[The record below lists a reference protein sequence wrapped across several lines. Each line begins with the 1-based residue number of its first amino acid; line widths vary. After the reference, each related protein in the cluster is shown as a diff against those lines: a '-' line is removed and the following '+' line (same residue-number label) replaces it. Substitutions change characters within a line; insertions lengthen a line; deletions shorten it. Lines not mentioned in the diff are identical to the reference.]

1 MVRSRQKLWLLPLL
15 LAMMVAVLAPFT
27 AQAQDVTYLDAS
39 GTQQTLADGTY
50 TVVTDQTE
58 WTSGWYVVNANVTIG
73 SRITATGDVHLVLMD
88 GFKLTA
94 SKGITVNYDATS
106 NNALTIYAQSDGTG
120 MGGLLVNSVDDNLAG
135 IGGGDYQDCGVIT
148 INGGDLDIK
157 CGENGAN
164 IGSGRHPYNNSTI
177 NNGVVTINGGKLNL
191 RSNSMGNAAAIGGGE
206 YTSGGTITINGG
218 NITANGSTYGAGI
231 GGCDGYGGG
240 VITINGGTI
249 TAKGMSGSP
258 GIGGGAYW
266 STGNLNSGNS
276 GTITIN
282 GGNIT
287 SYSNSK
293 NGMISAAIGAAIAA
307 KTPGDGDVIR
317 LNWTNESDRY
327 ETIGDGKGY
336 SSGKILFIK
345 PLNIESTGERA
356 TLADLEQASVLVPH
370 DGETLHSVTYMLDGE
385 VYEQY
390 NVVEGEC
397 AQDFKLRH
405 DDRVFDAWYEDG
417 ASEPWNFELPV
428 MQDLVLVGQF
438 HDLEI
443 STDESGTYLIGSL
456 VDWNVFCVLLK
467 NGLINTSSNA
477 KLTADITDP
486 VDYYVVGDRDHIFTG
501 TFDGQGHTL
510 TLDLMA
516 NRTYYSPFYYVNSY
530 ATIKDLVVEG
540 TITTNAM
547 YVGGLVGYSY
557 GVTINNCVVSASI
570 VANVSGTAYLGG
582 LVGYSYSN
590 TQIKNCIFDGKLL
603 GSNASTSCGFIGW
616 GIIDGY
622 SISNSYFIPEE
633 ITISSYNSKTFTY
646 ENTPNLSN
654 CYYTTPFG
662 TEQGVQMMAVTAGE
676 GVTILSAPL
685 LSHKGVNYF
694 TNGMTIELSYDLPE
708 GKYFNTYTISN
719 GEITNAT
726 TMTGEHVISGLTG
739 AATITGSYMDSKTDI
754 STAEVAE
761 IDDVTYNKEPQKPEL
776 HVTLGDA
783 VLVNGEDYIV
793 EWSNNVD
800 AGLATATI
808 LGIGQYG
815 GELTANF
822 NILPRDIND
831 EVIDAKCRK
840 MFARTGASIYP
851 SPVIM
856 YGDYKL
862 ISGTDYVLTSCEGFI
877 EPGDYSRTATGK
889 GNYTGVIEFPFTIL
903 GDITYLDYVDGNWVE
918 STCSNYKL
926 LYDQSALNSQT
937 TFSNGWWVVAEDVTI
952 TNRVIDNNEVNLILM
967 DGVTAHFEKG
977 ITVNNYNTTSKF
989 TLYAQSAGEGMGKLI
1004 IDATNNYYAGI
1015 GGSNSRMC
1023 GIVTIN
1029 GGDLNIKGGL
1039 NSAAIGSSEASGTN
1053 NGVVTIN
1060 GGHLNLIGGEYAA
1073 AIGGGYRVSGGNITI
1088 NGGVINATGG
1098 KNSAAIGGGG
1108 TIYSNAGQSGTI
1120 TINGGQVTATA
1131 GSDCPT
1137 AIGAGYPPKDVM
1149 PEDKISL
1156 GWTNDDDFIT
1166 ANGNYVCYKM
1176 TLTKDFFLKGT
1187 TTLATLDNIA
1197 DTTIVPAIMP
1207 EISLAE
1213 VLEGENGNCY
1223 TIKDDVAV
1231 AAVNDDY
1238 AIVTDGSDWLK
1249 LTSSIEELAE
1259 GDIIKNLRGKL
1270 AIDEAGNP
1278 SFDMF
1283 GYEDSQATV
1292 DYQVDKFILAWVTE
1306 ESLISL
1312 KSGQLV
1318 TLKGY
1323 YDETNSA
1330 LCGKINSPQGVVIS
1344 MSTSRVGALE
1354 DGSHLEVTGVI
1365 SFKQAWDE
1373 SGNGAPRRVPRTGD
1387 SAYENLTLDA
1397 QSVVMADPTGI
1408 INILVGG
1415 REVLGIYDLRGI
1427 EVKNPAKGN
1436 IYIIRFADGTAEK
1449 VRL

>member
-1 MVRSRQKLWLLPLL
+1 MI
-15 LAMMVAVLAPFT
+15 AVLVPAKV
-27 AQAQDVTYLDAS
+27 QAQDVTYLDAS
-39 GTQQTLADGTY
+39 GVEQMLHDGTY

-58 WTSGWYVVNANVTIG
+58 WTSGWYVVNTDVTIDT
-73 SRITATGDVHLVLMD
+73 RITATGDVHLVLMD
-88 GFKLTA
+88 GIKLTA

-106 NNALTIYAQSDGTG
+106 NNALTIYAQSDATG
-120 MGGLLVNSVDDNLAG
+120 MGKLLVNSVDDNQAG
-135 IGGGDYQDCGVIT
+135 IGGDDYQDCGIVT

-157 CGENGAN
+157 CGEKGAN
-164 IGSGRHPYNNSTI
+164 IGSGRHSSNNSTI
-177 NNGVVTINGGKLNL
+177 NNGIVTINGGKLYL
-191 RSNSMGNAAAIGGGE
+191 RSNSMSNGAAIGGGD

-218 NITANGSTYGAGI
+218 NITAYGSTYGAGI
-231 GGCDGYGGG
+231 GGCDGYDGG

-266 STGNLNSGNS
+266 ATNNLKGGNS
-276 GTITIN
+276 GTLTIN

-293 NGMISAAIGAAIAA
+293 NNMNSAAIGAAIAA
-307 KTPGDGDVIR
+307 KTPGDGDVIH
-317 LNWTNESDRY
+317 LNWTNEGDRY
-327 ETIGDGKGY
+327 ETIGEGKGY
-336 SSGKILFIK
+336 SSGKILFLK
-345 PLNIESTGERA
+345 PLKIESTGERA
-356 TLADLEQASVLVPH
+356 TLADLEQASVLVPC
-370 DGETLHSVTYMLDGE
+370 DGETLCSVTYMLNGE

-397 AQDFKLRH
+397 AQDFKLRY
-405 DDRVFDAWYEDG
+405 DDKVFDAWYEDG

-438 HDLEI
+438 HDLEL

-456 VDWNVFCVLLK
+456 VDWNVFCVMLN

-486 VDYYVVGDRDHIFTG
+486 VDYYVVGERNHIFTG

-510 TLDLMA
+510 TLDLIA
-516 NRTYYSPFYYVNSY
+516 NKTYYSPFYYVNSY
-530 ATIKDLVVEG
+530 ANIKDLVVEG

-570 VANVSGTAYLGG
+570 VANLSGTAYLGG

-603 GSNASTSCGFIGW
+603 GSSASACNGFIGY

-622 SISNSYFIPEE
+622 NISDSYFIPEE
-633 ITISSYNSKTFTY
+633 ITISSTNSHTFTY
-646 ENTPNLSN
+646 ENSPNLSN
-654 CYYTTPFG
+654 CYYTVPFG
-662 TEQGVQMMAVTAGE
+662 TVQGVQMMEVTAGE

-694 TNGMTIELSYDLPE
+694 TNGMTIELNYDLPE
-708 GKYFNTYTISN
+708 GKFFDTYTISN
-719 GEITNAT
+719 GEMTNAT

-754 STAEVAE
+754 GAAEVAE

-776 HVTLGDA
+776 YVTLGDA
-783 VLVNGEDYIV
+783 VLVNGEDYTV
-793 EWSNNVD
+793 EWSSNVD
-800 AGLATATI
+800 AGIATATI

-815 GELTANF
+815 GELTVNF

-840 MFARTGASIYP
+840 TFAYTGGSIYP

-877 EPGDYSRTATGK
+877 EPGNYSRTATGT

-903 GDITYLDYVDGNWVE
+903 GDINYLDYVDGNWVE
-918 STCSNYKL
+918 STCSNYNL

-952 TNRVIDNNEVNLILM
+952 TNRVIDNGEVHLILM

-977 ITVNNYNTTSKF
+977 ITVNNYNTASKF
-989 TLYAQSAGEGMGKLI
+989 TIYAQSVGEGMGKLI
-1004 IDATNNYYAGI
+1004 IDDPNDSYAGI
-1015 GGSNSRMC
+1015 GGSNSIMC

-1029 GGDLNIKGGL
+1029 GGDLNVIGGYHA
-1039 NSAAIGSSEASGTN
+1039 AAIGSSNASGTN

-1060 GGHLNLIGGEYAA
+1060 GGHLNLNGGDYAA

-1098 KNSAAIGGGG
+1098 SKSAAIGGGG
-1108 TIYSNAGQSGTI
+1108 TQYYNAGQSGTI

-1149 PEDKISL
+1149 PEDRIYL
-1156 GWTNDDDFIT
+1156 GWTNEDDFIT
-1166 ANGNYVCYKM
+1166 ANGNYVCYVI
-1176 TLTKDFFLKGT
+1176 TLNKDFFLEGT

-1197 DTTIVPAIMP
+1197 NATIVPAIMP
-1207 EISLAE
+1207 KISLAE
-1213 VLEGENGNCY
+1213 VLEGENGKCY
-1223 TIKDDVAV
+1223 NISDNVAV
-1231 AAVNDDY
+1231 AAVNADY
-1238 AIVTDGSDWLK
+1238 AIVTDGNDWLK
-1249 LTSSIEELAE
+1249 LTSSIDELTE
-1259 GDIIKNLRGKL
+1259 GSIIKNLQGTL
-1270 AIDEAGNP
+1270 NIDEAGNP
-1278 SFDMF
+1278 SFDMT

-1292 DYQVDKFILAWVTE
+1292 DYQVAKLNLAWVTE
-1306 ESLISL
+1306 EELISL
-1312 KSGQLV
+1312 QSGQLV
-1318 TLKGY
+1318 TFKGY

-1330 LCGKINSPQGVVIS
+1330 LCGNINSSQGVMIS
-1344 MSTSRVGALE
+1344 MNTSRLEALE
-1354 DGSHLEVTGVI
+1354 DGSIFEVTGVI
-1365 SFKQAWDE
+1365 SFKEAWDE
-1373 SGNGAPRRVPRTGD
+1373 SVNGAPRLVPRTGD
-1387 SAYENLTLDA
+1387 NAYENLLLDA
-1397 QSVVMADPTGI
+1397 QSAVASDPTGI
-1408 INILVGG
+1408 INILAGS
-1415 REVLGIYDLRGI
+1415 RDVLGIYDLRGI
-1427 EVKNPAKGN
+1427 EVKCPAKGN
-1436 IYIIRFADGTAEK
+1436 IYIIRFADGSAKK
-1449 VRL
+1449 VRF